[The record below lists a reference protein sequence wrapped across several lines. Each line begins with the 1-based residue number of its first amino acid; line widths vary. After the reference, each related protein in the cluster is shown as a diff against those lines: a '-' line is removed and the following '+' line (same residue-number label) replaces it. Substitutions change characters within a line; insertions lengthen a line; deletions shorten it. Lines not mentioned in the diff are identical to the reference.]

1 MNKAKIFIKK
11 LKAFDLV
18 AVVFYLILST
28 LHIIYY
34 DRIDYSIY
42 WLLINIFI
50 MLFAFG
56 ISYLEAITS
65 ESNHSSNK
73 LISLIHY
80 WYIAPLILLTFKQ
93 LWYMVKPIRQ
103 IDYDY
108 LFIEIDR
115 WMFGTDPTHFLYQ
128 FANPALTEIL
138 QITYN
143 SFYLL
148 PIILGLSLLK
158 EKKLLALDFAVFSV
172 IYGFFLSYLGYFTFP
187 GIGPRFT
194 LHNFETLNDDLPGLF
209 LTNFLREIVNTG
221 ESIPSGTPN
230 PAEVVQR
237 DVFPSGHTMIT
248 LIVMYL
254 SVKLKSKTKY
264 FILPTGAL
272 LIFATVYLWY
282 HYVIDLIGGAIFM
295 IFSMWSGYHIFNWW
309 QRKIG
314 REEFRYENSN

>member
-1 MNKAKIFIKK
+1 MNKAKIFLKK

-34 DRIDYSIY
+34 DRIDYTTY
-42 WLLINIFI
+42 WLLINLSII
-50 MLFAFG
+50 LFAFG

-65 ESNHSSNK
+65 ESNHSANK
-73 LISLIHY
+73 IISLTHY

-115 WMFGTDPTHFLYQ
+115 WMFGVDPTHFLYQ
-128 FANPALTEIL
+128 FANPILTEIL
-138 QITYN
+138 QIAYN

-172 IYGFFLSYLGYFTFP
+172 IYGFFLSYLGYFTLP

-194 LHNFETLNDDLPGLF
+194 LHNFETLNQDLPGLF
-209 LTNFLREIVNTG
+209 LTNALREIVNTG

-248 LIVMYL
+248 LIVMHL
-254 SVKLKSKTKY
+254 SVKLNSKTKY
-264 FILPTGAL
+264 FILPMGTL

-282 HYVIDLIGGAIFM
+282 HYVIDLIGGAVFM
-295 IFSMWSGYHIFNWW
+295 IFSMWSGYYIFNWW

-314 REEFRYENSN
+314 KEEFRFEKSD

>member
-1 MNKAKIFIKK
+1 MDKAKTFIKK

-18 AVVFYLILST
+18 AVVFYLILSI

-34 DRIDYSIY
+34 DRIEYSLY

-50 MLFAFG
+50 ISFAFA
-56 ISYLEAITS
+56 ISYLESIVS
-65 ESNHSSNK
+65 ESNKSLNK
-73 LISLIHY
+73 IVSLIHY

-93 LWYMVKPIRQ
+93 LWFMVKPIRQ
-103 IDYDY
+103 VDYDN
-108 LFIEIDR
+108 LFIQIDR
-115 WMFGTDPTHFLYQ
+115 LMFGVDPTHYLYQ
-128 FANPALTEIL
+128 FSHPILTEIL
-138 QITYN
+138 QIAYN

-158 EKKLLALDFAVFSV
+158 EKRLLALDFAVFSV
-172 IYGFFLSYLGYFTFP
+172 IYGFFLSYLGYFTLP

-194 LHNFETLNDDLPGLF
+194 LHNFETLNEQLPGLF

-254 SVKLKSKTKY
+254 SIKLKSQTR
-264 FILPTGAL
+264 FILVPIGVL

-295 IFSMWSGYHIFNWW
+295 IFSMWSGYYIFNWW
-309 QRKIG
+309 QKKIG
-314 REEFRYENSN
+314 KEQFRF